1 MLRHG
6 PACRSEQEQMLGSS
20 GQRPQ
25 MVHHVMQ
32 QAQFPQFLH
41 ALLQFVFG
49 QPAAHV
55 QELPQFLLQCCICPM
70 HKARM
75 LPRALGSCHG
85 GFLRQACL
93 MLPHLLHQGCGLLPH
108 VPQLL
113 GMLSLVGHQCPM
125 QCAKAG
131 SLLLPQHQHPHSL
144 YAAMV
149 ELVLPV

>member
-1 MLRHG
+1 MPRHG
-6 PACRSEQEQMLGSS
+6 AACRSEQKQMLGSS
-20 GQRPQ
+20 GQRQQ

-32 QAQFPQFLH
+32 PAQFPQFLH

-55 QELPQFLLQCCICPM
+55 QELPQFLLRCCIHPM
-70 HKARM
+70 HKAKM
-75 LPRALGSCHG
+75 LLCALGSCHR
-85 GFLRQACL
+85 GFFHQACL

-113 GMLSLVGHQCPM
+113 GMLSLGGHQHLM

-131 SLLLPQHQHPHSL
+131 SLFLPQHQHPHSL
-144 YAAMV
+144 YTAVV